1 MDDAVGLVQVYLRL
15 NGYFTVTEYPVVEAL
30 GGGGYRS
37 ATDLDILAVRF
48 PGAGR
53 PFAIGSRARER
64 EFRPDPALGDDHGQ
78 VDMIIGEVK
87 EGRADLNRGATRTAV
102 LRGAL
107 ARFGCCATDELPAV
121 VEELLRRGHA
131 TTACGHRVRLV
142 AFGSYLSNR
151 GPYDTILLGQ
161 VIDFLDDYIQAN
173 WALVGQAQFKD
184 PAFNLLVTLR
194 KARST
199 RATGDRAS
207 PSRPNA
213 APAGRRRRPAG
224 MG

>member
-15 NGYFTVTEYPVVEAL
+15 NGYFTVTEYPVIEAL
-30 GGGGYRS
+30 GRGAYR
-37 ATDLDILAVRF
+37 AVTDLDVLAVRF

-53 PFAIGSRARER
+53 PFAIGGRARER
-64 EFRPDPALGDDHGQ
+64 AFRPDPALGDHHRQ

-87 EGRADLNRGATRTAV
+87 EGRADLNRGATRPAV

-107 ARFGCCATDELPAV
+107 ARFGCCAAEELPPI

-142 AFGSYLSNR
+142 AFGSYPSER

-161 VIDFLDDYIQAN
+161 IVDFLEEYIEAN

-194 KARST
+194 KARSVARRSRSVT
-199 RATGDRAS
+199 RVGVGVANR
-207 PSRPNA
+207 
-213 APAGRRRRPAG
+213 
-224 MG
+224 